1 MTDSAPH
8 VILVPGAW
16 HGAWAYDS
24 LLTHLEQRGVRAT
37 ALDLPSVGRGGDLA
51 ADTDVVRQ
59 AIEATGGPCVLVGHS
74 YGGQPI
80 SEASAGRD
88 DVTHL
93 VYLCAFQL
101 DVGESLMSA
110 LNNELLPWFDVA
122 EDGKTLLPLTSET
135 VFYADCRPEDVA
147 AAQSRLAPHEIASM
161 AAPLTAAGWHDIPST
176 YVICEQDQA
185 IPPPAQEAMAQR
197 ATNVIRLQS
206 SHSPFLS
213 QPDKVADILAEV
225 AGAGVPS
232 TT

>member
-1 MTDSAPH
+1 MTDTTPH

-16 HGAWAYDS
+16 HGAWAYEA
-24 LLTHLEQRGVRAT
+24 LLTKLEQRGLPAT
-37 ALDLPSVGRGGDLA
+37 AIDLPSVGRGGDLA
-51 ADTDVVRQ
+51 ADADVVRA
-59 AIEATGGPCVLVGHS
+59 AIEATRGPCVLVGHS
-74 YGGQPI
+74 YGGIPI
-80 SEASAGRD
+80 TEASAGRA

-101 DVGESLMSA
+101 DVGDSLLGA
-110 LNNELLPWFDVA
+110 LNNQLLPWIKPQ
-122 EDGKTLLPLTSET
+122 EDGLTTLPET
-135 VFYADCRPEDVA
+135 TETIFYGDVA
-147 AAQSRLAPHEIASM
+147 AADLEAAQARIAPHTISSM
-161 AAPLTAAGWHDIPST
+161 AAELTGAGWHDIPST

-225 AGAGVPS
+225 AGAGVPA
-232 TT
+232 T